1 MCNNLFEVSMCDWL
15 NKVILFTLAIR
26 KFNILGIL
34 LNIEMGKLCL
44 NTKTLIIAVKI
55 KSHLI
60 GCVD

>member
-1 MCNNLFEVSMCDWL
+1 MCDWL